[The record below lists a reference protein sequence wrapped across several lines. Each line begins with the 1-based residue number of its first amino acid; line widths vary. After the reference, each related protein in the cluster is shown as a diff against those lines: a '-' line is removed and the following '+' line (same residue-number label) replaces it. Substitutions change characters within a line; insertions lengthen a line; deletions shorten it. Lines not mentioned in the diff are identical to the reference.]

1 MNYETYTTSTG
12 PIRTG
17 VEKTRDVL
25 AIVFCILGSIAS
37 LLFIAITIYL
47 LSVASRL
54 AYAF

>member
-25 AIVFCILGSIAS
+25 AIVFCLLGSIAS
-37 LLFIAITIYL
+37 LLFIVVTLYL
-47 LSVASRL
+47 ISVAGRL